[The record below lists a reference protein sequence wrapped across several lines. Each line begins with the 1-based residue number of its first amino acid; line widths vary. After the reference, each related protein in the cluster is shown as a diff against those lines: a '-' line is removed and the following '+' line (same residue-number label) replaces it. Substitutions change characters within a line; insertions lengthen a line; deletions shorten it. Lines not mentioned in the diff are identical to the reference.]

1 MLAKKVIQTI
11 RKYKMLSPG
20 EKVLVAV
27 SGGPDSICL
36 LNLLHNLRPF
46 LGCELAV
53 FHLNHKLRKEADKEQ
68 TFVRRVCK
76 NLNIPYWT
84 KSFTIKRYAQ
94 QNNLNLEVAGRQIR
108 YKLLFSTAQKH
119 DCQKIALGHTADDNA
134 ETVLMK
140 LIRGSGITGLGG
152 IFPVKQAEESGQSKI
167 IRPLIEISHQEVLA
181 YLKSQHL
188 SYCLDPSNLDQRYFR
203 NRVRLQLLP
212 QLEKYNPRIRKS
224 LAQISFFCQKLEEY
238 FQQETLRIF
247 PVLVKCLPGKI
258 IIDFNKLLC
267 YNYITQTYV
276 IKRALH
282 LLKPKSEISF
292 AHISSILNL
301 TQSGKQIQLPDNLVA
316 QRLYDKLVLNYE
328 KKKSLKIPI
337 AGLKI
342 PGITFIPELN
352 LKITVTTRKSKI
364 FNKCLIQRD
373 KWKIFLDQDKI
384 KSPLFIRFR
393 KKGDRFFPFGGHGSK
408 KLKDF
413 FIDEKIP
420 RLERERIPLLIG
432 NDKIIWV
439 IGYRRAA
446 TAPVTEN
453 TKNILTIKA
462 NYSGNK
468 GDSTR

>member
-1 MLAKKVIQTI
+1 
-11 RKYKMLSPG
+11 MLSAG
-20 EKVLVAV
+20 EKVLVSV

-36 LNLLHNLRPF
+36 LNLLYNLQPR

-53 FHLNHKLRKEADKEQ
+53 FHLNHKLRKAAAQEQ
-68 TFVRRVCK
+68 IFVQKVCK
-76 NLNIPYWT
+76 RLGLPCFTKGFAIRKYAEKNNLNIEAAA
-84 KSFTIKRYAQ
+84 S
-94 QNNLNLEVAGRQIR
+94 QIR
-108 YKLLFSTAQKH
+108 YQLLSSLAKKLS
-119 DCQKIALGHTADDNA
+119 CQKIALGHTADDQA

-188 SYCLDPSNLDQRYFR
+188 SYCLDISNLDQRYFR

-224 LAQISFFCQKLEEY
+224 LVQISFFCQKLEEY
-238 FQQETLRIF
+238 FQQETLKIF
-247 PVLVKCLPGKI
+247 PALAKCLPGKI

-267 YNYITQTYV
+267 YNYVTQTYI
-276 IKRALH
+276 IKKALG
-282 LLKPKSEISF
+282 LLKPKSEINF

-301 TQSGKQIQLPDNLVA
+301 TQSGKQIQLPDNLIV

-328 KKKSLKIPI
+328 KKKSLKIPT

-342 PGITFIPELN
+342 PGVTFIPELN
-352 LKITVTTRKSKI
+352 LKITVTIRKSKI
-364 FNKCLIQRD
+364 FNKSLIQRD
-373 KWKIFLDQDKI
+373 KRKIFLDQDKI
-384 KSPLFIRFR
+384 KSPLFIRLR
-393 KKGDRFFPFGGHGSK
+393 KKGDRFSPFGGHGSR

-413 FIDEKIP
+413 FINEKIP
-420 RLERERIPLLIG
+420 RPERERIPLLIG

-453 TKNILTIKA
+453 TKNILAIKA
-462 NYSGNK
+462 KSNETQTYESPRQSGR
-468 GDSTR
+468 T